1 MGDGGEPNGKCVP
14 EIGCLVNGLF
24 LDGGA
29 WCHANNHLVEPKN
42 GSLFNAMATVSG
54 AVFVD
59 VDIAT
64 ATATPVATVTA
75 AAAAVAAAAAPA
87 VDWIAIF

>member
-14 EIGCLVNGLF
+14 EIGCFVNGLF
-24 LDGGA
+24 LDGAA

-42 GSLFNAMATVSG
+42 SLLFNEMATVSG

-59 VDIAT
+59 IT
-64 ATATPVATVTA
+64 TA
-75 AAAAVAAAAAPA
+75 AAAATATALASVF
-87 VDWIAIF
+87 DWIAIF

>member
-1 MGDGGEPNGKCVP
+1 MGDGGGEPNGKCVP
-14 EIGCLVNGLF
+14 EIGCCMVNGLF

-42 GSLFNAMATVSG
+42 GSLFNEMATVSG

-59 VDIAT
+59 VGIAT
-64 ATATPVATVTA
+64 AVATV
-75 AAAAVAAAAAPA
+75 AVATASA

>member
-1 MGDGGEPNGKCVP
+1 MGDGGNGEPNGKCVP

-29 WCHANNHLVEPKN
+29 WCHTNNHLVEPKN
-42 GSLFNAMATVSG
+42 GLLFNEMATVSG
-54 AVFVD
+54 AGFF

-64 ATATPVATVTA
+64 MPLLLLLPLLLLYLIGLLYFNLT
-75 AAAAVAAAAAPA
+75 
-87 VDWIAIF
+87 

>member
-42 GSLFNAMATVSG
+42 GSLFNEMATVSG

-59 VDIAT
+59 IAT
-64 ATATPVATVTA
+64 ATAVAT
-75 AAAAVAAAAAPA
+75 VAAAAASA